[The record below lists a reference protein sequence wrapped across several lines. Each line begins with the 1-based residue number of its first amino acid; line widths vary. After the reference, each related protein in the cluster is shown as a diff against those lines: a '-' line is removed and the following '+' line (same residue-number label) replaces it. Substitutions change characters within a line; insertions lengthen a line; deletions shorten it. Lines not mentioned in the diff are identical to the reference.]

1 MGSLLNEAA
10 MDTVYFYSID
20 FAKLIIRYGNLLY
33 CHHVYVI
40 NKKRLRQIVRMG
52 MQMIGLSFA
61 YPFYWY
67 FMNHELL
74 I

>member
-1 MGSLLNEAA
+1 MLNEAA
-10 MDTVYFYSID
+10 MGPVYFYSID
-20 FAKLIIRYGNLLY
+20 FAKLIILHGNLLY
-33 CHHVYVI
+33 RHHVYVI

-52 MQMIGLSFA
+52 MRMIGLSFT

-67 FMNHELL
+67 FMNYELL